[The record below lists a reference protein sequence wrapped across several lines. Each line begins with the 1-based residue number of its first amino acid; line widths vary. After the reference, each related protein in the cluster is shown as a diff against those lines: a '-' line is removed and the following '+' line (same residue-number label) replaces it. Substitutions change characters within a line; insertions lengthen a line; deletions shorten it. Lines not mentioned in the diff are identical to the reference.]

1 MPITILNKQ
10 LNNLVLRGEM
20 LQVVNLFFADT
31 VSTKDHT
38 GINLNSKSDHL
49 KKMDF
54 FTQDIVHVNAITL
67 HNVAINGNISFN
79 EFTFDLEMKFGNKV
93 YWHEI
98 IKRVWRSW
106 EEFRTVRRSFL

>member
-1 MPITILNKQ
+1 
-10 LNNLVLRGEM
+10 
-20 LQVVNLFFADT
+20 
-31 VSTKDHT
+31 
-38 GINLNSKSDHL
+38 
-49 KKMDF
+49 MDF

-98 IKRVWRSW
+98 IKRVWQDGKVL
-106 EEFRTVRRSFL
+106 EEQYFIS